1 MGPDSGPV
9 DPDVPA
15 GGVGRGLARESSARA
30 SLHPARSAVGT
41 PDGFV
46 VGVGVVAVG
55 VVGVGVVGVGVVG
68 VGVGFA
74 GVVLG
79 VGVALVGAGV
89 SLSVGVAVGVSLAAG
104 VGAGVGDV
112 LRVSLGETSG
122 RVGAGATL
130 VAVGLGC
137 CWARTRRAAP

>member
-46 VGVGVVAVG
+46 VGVGVV
-55 VVGVGVVGVGVVG
+55 GVGVVGVGV

>member
-9 DPDVPA
+9 DPDVPG
-15 GGVGRGLARESSARA
+15 GGVGRGLAGESSASA

-46 VGVGVVAVG
+46 VGVGVG
-55 VVGVGVVGVGVVG
+55 V

-104 VGAGVGDV
+104 VEAGVGDV

-130 VAVGLGC
+130 VAVGRGC
-137 CWARTRRAAP
+137 CWARTRRAAR